1 MGKLWQIRLGSRK
14 RANRVA
20 TSGEVYLAYEGN
32 KRLRDPDRQERRA
45 WTALDPDKT
54 RIMAAYYG
62 KENMADLIHRL
73 ELVRDGRI
81 SEIDLGE
88 DGPLWKRS
96 AFAVGAGPARA
107 A

>member
-1 MGKLWQIRLGSRK
+1 M
-14 RANRVA
+14 
-20 TSGEVYLAYEGN
+20 YLAYEGN